1 MLHFAFT
8 PLLLTEP
15 EAVRNLSVS
24 EITTAS
30 VFLTWTE
37 PRGKN
42 AFYRVQWAGGNVSK
56 TLNVT
61 QTHTDVTNL
70 TAGVQYKLT
79 VTAVADDG
87 LTEGQS
93 TAVSVYTSKLPQS

>member
-1 MLHFAFT
+1 M
-8 PLLLTEP
+8 
-15 EAVRNLSVS
+15 
-24 EITTAS
+24 
-30 VFLTWTE
+30 FLTWTE

-93 TAVSVYTSKLPQS
+93 TAVSVYTSKLPQSCTCILDLGSGSGPLLMMMVPIPFYT